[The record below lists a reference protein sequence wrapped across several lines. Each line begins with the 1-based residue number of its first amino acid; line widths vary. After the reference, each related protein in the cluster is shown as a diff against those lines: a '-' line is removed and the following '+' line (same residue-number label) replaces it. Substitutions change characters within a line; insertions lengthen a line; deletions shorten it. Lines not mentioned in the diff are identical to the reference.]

1 MQKKVLPLALALAC
15 GTPLASHA
23 VDFKVGAT
31 TNLSISGLVAVGAKA
46 SEVTDTTRAVK
57 QESRVDDNTSRLIFS
72 GNTDLGNG
80 LKAIF
85 RIESRYTNDTRPST
99 PLTPGSATTVGTGTG
114 WADGDTWGG
123 ISTPYGNLVFGKS
136 VLYYTDTMQVS
147 AVGLKGAGESYRIW
161 DANGLGIYNI
171 LSEVGT
177 KGGNFT
183 TLGLTRAQNVI
194 RWDSPMVNGLDA
206 SVAYSKNPSGDENHF
221 GCAGCAVDY
230 ESGGTW
236 YGRVRY
242 NNGPLS
248 ASFSVLNSKVQ
259 GDVVAAPY
267 VGPLDKTA
275 YRIGAAYT
283 FDSGFRIG
291 AVYDNTK
298 VKNGIP
304 GVAADARRGAY
315 SLPVSYNWGPH
326 AVYLTYSRANDTSG
340 LADSG
345 AKQYNAGYDYM
356 FAKNTYVGV
365 YYTKFKN
372 DVNGG
377 YAPYLTGSA
386 LGATAPRP
394 GEGLRQL
401 SVDLN
406 YWF

>member
-1 MQKKVLPLALALAC
+1 MQKKILPLALALAC
-15 GTPLASHA
+15 APLASHA
-23 VDFKVGAT
+23 VDFKVGSS
-31 TNLSISGLVAVGAKA
+31 TNLSISGLVAVGVKEG
-46 SEVTDTTRAVK
+46 EVTNTTRAVK
-57 QESRVDDNTSRLIFS
+57 QETRVDDNTSRLIFS
-72 GNTDLGNG
+72 GNTELGNG

-99 PLTPGSATTVGTGTG
+99 PLAPGSATTVGTGTG

-123 ISTPYGNLVFGKS
+123 ISGAFGNLVFGKS
-136 VLYYTDTMQVS
+136 VLYYTDSMQVS
-147 AVGLKGAGESYRIW
+147 AVGLKGSGESYRIW

-194 RWDSPMVNGLDA
+194 RWDSPAVSGLDA
-206 SVAYSKNPSGDENHF
+206 SVAYSKNPNGDENHF
-221 GCAGCAVDY
+221 GCTGCAADY

-236 YGRVRY
+236 YGRLRY

-259 GDVVAAPY
+259 GAAVTAPY

-283 FDSGFRIG
+283 FDSGLRVA

-345 AKQYNAGYDYM
+345 AKQLNAGYDYM

-365 YYTKFKN
+365 YFTKFKN
-372 DVNGG
+372 DANGG
-377 YAPYLTGSA
+377 YAPYLTNSA
-386 LGATAPRP
+386 LGATSPRP
-394 GEGLRQL
+394 GEGFRQL
-401 SVDLN
+401 SLDLN